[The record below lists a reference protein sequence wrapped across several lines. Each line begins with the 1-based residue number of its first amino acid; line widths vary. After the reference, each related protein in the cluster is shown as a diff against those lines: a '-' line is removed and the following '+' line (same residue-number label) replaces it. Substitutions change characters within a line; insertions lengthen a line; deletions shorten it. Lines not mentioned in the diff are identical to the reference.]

1 MKNRKL
7 IHSFSVTS
15 INRIFSSILG
25 FIRDMIFASLFGST
39 RSYDAF
45 IIASHIPSF
54 ITYLITEAGLTQIFT
69 PLLSEKQIT
78 TNTHQ
83 LRQFIA
89 NIFGALLT
97 VLLLLVILCTLFSSQ
112 IISLFAP
119 GFSEENRHL
128 AIFLFQMLTISIL
141 FSGVSG
147 YQSAILNTFGN
158 YGPPAFMPIIFNLCM
173 IGAAIFLTKFFNIS
187 VYALA
192 SGIITSSILQVLFLS
207 HPLFQ
212 KKLLVNPSFQCKSLN
227 ILKLIKLLL
236 PALLGVSVLQAG
248 VMIDFI
254 FGSYLPTGSIT
265 WLYYST
271 RIMLLP
277 VTLFAIGI
285 STVSLPHLGRS
296 HASNNQDHFQYL
308 LEWSIRLALITSIPA
323 SIGLFFLANPIIL
336 TLFNHGQFTAY
347 DALMTAKST
356 QAFSIGVLGFTLTKV
371 CATGF
376 YARQNISLPAKI
388 AGITVL
394 INVIF
399 NFILVPKLLHTGLAL
414 STSLSS
420 LINATILFS
429 LLLKKKYFRLNLD
442 FFYALAKVIC
452 ASTAMIA
459 SIITLTPTL
468 NLWIHSTLSWRIEH
482 LSFIFTSAI
491 LTYLVMLR
499 VFGFEF
505 RSILAV
511 RSITQELPQTNPS
524 DLPSPESYQSSP
536 QYHTSEII
544 RKPI

>member
-1 MKNRKL
+1 MKNKKL
-7 IHSFSVTS
+7 IHSFSITS
-15 INRIFSSILG
+15 INRFFSSILG

-54 ITYLITEAGLTQIFT
+54 ITYLITEAGLTQAFT
-69 PLLSEKQIT
+69 PLLSEKQMT
-78 TNTHQ
+78 TNAYQ
-83 LRQFIA
+83 LRRFIA
-89 NIFGALLT
+89 NIFGALLI
-97 VLLLLVILCTLFSSQ
+97 VLLLVVILCTLFSPQ

-119 GFSEENRHL
+119 GFSQENRHL

-141 FSGVSG
+141 FSGISG
-147 YQSAILNTFGN
+147 YQSAILNTFGS
-158 YGPPAFMPIIFNLCM
+158 YGLPAFMPIIFNLCM

-192 SGIITSSILQVLFLS
+192 AGIIISSMLQVLFLS
-207 HPLFQ
+207 HPLRQ
-212 KKLLVNPSFQCKSLN
+212 KKLLVNPSFQFKSLN
-227 ILKLIKLLL
+227 ILKLVKLLL

-296 HASNNQDHFQYL
+296 HAANNQDHFQYL
-308 LEWSIRLALITSIPA
+308 LDWSIRLALITCIPA
-323 SIGLFFLANPIIL
+323 SIGLYFLANPIIL
-336 TLFNHGQFTAY
+336 TLFNHGQFTTY

-356 QAFSIGVLGFTLTKV
+356 QAFSIGVLGLTLTKI

-376 YARQNISLPAKI
+376 YAKQNISLPAKI
-388 AGITVL
+388 AGVTVL

-399 NFILVPKLLHTGLAL
+399 NFIFVPKLLHTGLAL

-420 LINATILFS
+420 VINAAVLFS

-442 FFYALAKVIC
+442 FLHTIIKVFC
-452 ASTAMIA
+452 ASAIMTA
-459 SIITLTPTL
+459 SIIILTPKL
-468 NLWIHSTLSWRIEH
+468 NLWIHSALSWRIEH
-482 LSFIFTSAI
+482 LSLIFISAI

-499 VFGFEF
+499 VFGFEY
-505 RSILAV
+505 RSIFAV
-511 RSITQELPQTNPS
+511 RSITQELYQTNPS
-524 DLPSPESYQSSP
+524 DQTSLESYQP
-536 QYHTSEII
+536 PDQHHVSEIMH
-544 RKPI
+544 KPI